1 MPVVRG
7 VIRWCWL
14 LDGWLLDLDFRR
26 LDLLNVIVVVGI
38 CGSHPLPHVE
48 CEVSRAVILAFDRTS
63 STLTISNDEAAAL
76 LEITKVEIESAE
88 AEWIGHFDGDW
99 MFACLVLVL
108 EGGFSVLW
116 LCCSCLSFLV
126 DELRG

>member
-1 MPVVRG
+1 M
-7 VIRWCWL
+7 L
-14 LDGWLLDLDFRR
+14 N
-26 LDLLNVIVVVGI
+26 LLNVIVVVGI

-48 CEVSRAVILAFDRTS
+48 GKVCRSVILAFDRTS
-63 STLTISNDEAAAL
+63 GTLTISDDEAAAL
-76 LEITKVEIESAE
+76 LEVTQVEIKSAE

-116 LCCSCLSFLV
+116 LCCSCLSFLL
-126 DELRG
+126 DELRVRELW